1 MTVRFSL
8 VGLDQDGRAIIAC
21 GNGTTGYNPFEFH
34 PGGRWERI
42 LTACVQEGRPLT
54 KAEIAAFARSTR
66 RNHSDTIER
75 QKLKRALH
83 GLVRAGLL
91 LKVSA
96 GEHATWAASHI
107 GAASVHAFG
116 EAA

>member
-8 VGLDQDGRAIIAC
+8 VGRDQDGRTIIAC
-21 GNGTTGYNPFEFH
+21 GDGAAGYNPFEFH

-42 LTACVQEGRPLT
+42 LTGCVLEGRPLT
-54 KAEIAAFARSTR
+54 RTEIAPFSRSTR
-66 RNHSDTIER
+66 CSHNNDVER
-75 QKLKRALH
+75 QKLKRALR

-91 LKVSA
+91 VKVSA
-96 GEHATWAASHI
+96 SEQAAWTPSNL

>member
-8 VGLDQDGRAIIAC
+8 VGRDQDGRSIIAC
-21 GNGTTGYNPFEFH
+21 GDGATGYNPFEFH

-42 LTACVQEGRPLT
+42 LTACVREGRPLS
-54 KAEIAAFARSTR
+54 KAEIAPFARSIR
-66 RNHSDTIER
+66 RNHSEAIER

-91 LKVSA
+91 LKVSV
-96 GEHATWAASHI
+96 GEHATWAASTI

>member
-1 MTVRFSL
+1 MTARFAL
-8 VGLDQDGRAIIAC
+8 VGRDQNGRPIIAC
-21 GNGTTGYNPFEFH
+21 GDGATGYNPFEFH

-42 LTACVQEGRPLT
+42 LTGCVLEGRPLT
-54 KAEIAAFARSTR
+54 KAEIAAFSRSIR
-66 RNHSDTIER
+66 RTHNDDLER
-75 QKLKRALH
+75 QKLKRALR

-91 LKVSA
+91 VKVSA
-96 GEHATWAASHI
+96 GEQATWTPSKL